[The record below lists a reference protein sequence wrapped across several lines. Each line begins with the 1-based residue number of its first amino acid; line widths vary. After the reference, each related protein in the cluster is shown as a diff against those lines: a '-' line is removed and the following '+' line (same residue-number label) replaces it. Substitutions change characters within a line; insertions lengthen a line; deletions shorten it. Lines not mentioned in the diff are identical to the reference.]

1 MSVEYWQWILVIG
14 SSLLLFFVSPLA
26 KNASEFFKAT
36 HRKKAPNALM
46 LTGSLIISWIFAKSI
61 TNAANL
67 GLDYGIVGG
76 VAYAGYYL
84 SFAVAG
90 LIIYK
95 IRVKGG
101 FSSIHEF
108 LTTKFGKGA
117 VALFSILICIR
128 LFNEVWS
135 NTIVIGTYFG
145 DQGTQAYYWS
155 ILIFTALTLAYALKG
170 GLSSSIFT
178 DVIQMGLFAILLSV
192 ILGVIFTAEDFT
204 IKDAATSGTWSL
216 DLGLNLFFAA
226 LIQSFS
232 YPFHDPVLTDRGF
245 LSSPKVTRRSFI
257 MASILGAICIIMF
270 SIIGVYAQSEGFKGQ
285 AAVEVGKAFG
295 VVILLVINFIM
306 ITSAASTLDST
317 FSSFSKLLA
326 VDLNL
331 GNTLK
336 FGRLAMIAVAILG
349 TIPVFLDAE
358 ILSATTIS
366 GTMVIG
372 LTPVFLFWN
381 TKVPKLSFYLSVCC
395 GLVFGFLLVFGWF
408 PEALKFSTGKYA
420 DLLWINVWGI
430 LCCMML
436 YMLPKWIK
444 N

>member
-14 SSLLLFFVSPLA
+14 SSLLLFFLSPLA
-26 KNASEFFKAT
+26 KNASDFFKAT

-245 LSSPKVTRRSFI
+245 LSSPNALPTST
-257 MASILGAICIIMF
+257 
-270 SIIGVYAQSEGFKGQ
+270 
-285 AAVEVGKAFG
+285 AA
-295 VVILLVINFIM
+295 
-306 ITSAASTLDST
+306 
-317 FSSFSKLLA
+317 
-326 VDLNL
+326 
-331 GNTLK
+331 
-336 FGRLAMIAVAILG
+336 
-349 TIPVFLDAE
+349 
-358 ILSATTIS
+358 
-366 GTMVIG
+366 
-372 LTPVFLFWN
+372 
-381 TKVPKLSFYLSVCC
+381 
-395 GLVFGFLLVFGWF
+395 
-408 PEALKFSTGKYA
+408 
-420 DLLWINVWGI
+420 
-430 LCCMML
+430 
-436 YMLPKWIK
+436 
-444 N
+444 

>member
-14 SSLLLFFVSPLA
+14 SSLLLFFLSPLA
-26 KNASEFFKAT
+26 KNASDFFKAT

-245 LSSPKVTRRSFI
+245 LSSPKATRRSFI

-358 ILSATTIS
+358 FLELWLLGLHLFSYS
-366 GTMVIG
+366 GIQK
-372 LTPVFLFWN
+372 FLN
-381 TKVPKLSFYLSVCC
+381 
-395 GLVFGFLLVFGWF
+395 
-408 PEALKFSTGKYA
+408 
-420 DLLWINVWGI
+420 
-430 LCCMML
+430 
-436 YMLPKWIK
+436 
-444 N
+444 